1 MVSQAAWVRSLL
13 ATFVKSWGGKRVSI
27 GGLFGAPV
35 GSDEQVLP
43 WSRHEQA
50 AFLIA
55 AGECFQDAVKSGHEQ
70 WQKALRAV
78 KERDLVAAKDDA
90 AFFGSHTL
98 IAQDQGIRAFL
109 SVVNDLTLLSA
120 DKLQLGAWGE
130 GSNITSVDLT
140 VVTEALKSLKNT
152 EVFRFLTDLGKR
164 LAKFDWRA
172 SSAPGLSSA
181 ESLMKAAFRGSGG
194 YRDLRSQILLELSDG
209 KDAVATAAKIAVKR
223 LG

>member
-1 MVSQAAWVRSLL
+1 LL
-13 ATFVKSWGGKRVSI
+13 ATFVKSWEGKRVSI

-55 AGECFQDAVKSGHEQ
+55 AGACFQDAVSSGHED
-70 WQKALRAV
+70 WQKALRVV
-78 KERDLVAAKDDA
+78 KERDLEAAKDDA

-109 SVVNDLTLLSA
+109 SVVNDLTFLSA
-120 DKLQLGAWGE
+120 DKLKLGAWGE
-130 GSNITSVDLT
+130 GSNISSVDLT
-140 VVTEALKSLKNT
+140 VVTQALKSLKKT
-152 EVFRFLTDLGKR
+152 EVFPFLSNLGKQ

-172 SSAPGLSSA
+172 SSAPGLSST
-181 ESLMKAAFRGSGG
+181 ESLMKSAFRGSGG
-194 YRDLRSQILLELSDG
+194 YRELRSQILLGLADG
-209 KDAVATAAKIAVKR
+209 KDTIGAAAKSAVER
-223 LG
+223 LGY